1 MMADVDIVVID
12 TGVDFSDE
20 IILKHYSSASIAVI
34 KAFDCDNPSL

>member
-20 IILKHYSSASIAVI
+20 IIRNALVCQYSYNDRTDEIVNG
-34 KAFDCDNPSL
+34 KL